1 MFAVWDTG
9 NAVTLFKRRPIA
21 NDPKN
26 GQEWIVFNKIVAHE
40 IKICSICFGDGI
52 DENGNIFHRLFSV
65 GVDRR
70 VFEYNLYDAA
80 RKDPL
85 KVERHFKVEQ
95 EALPSCCLWYP
106 SREGL
111 LLTTND
117 HYKMKL
123 WNPSAQSSRK
133 TCLGPT
139 YGGKITKMK
148 KLQVAN
154 QEEPYLIYSTP
165 EKVVGLIKTPL
176 DGNPNKTMGLVA
188 HPGKITDFAA
198 SSDGRFLFTCGGDDL
213 SVKMWAIDV
222 SPIEQA
228 IQMGGEDEKPFIKL
242 IEGGE
247 HG

>member
-1 MFAVWDTG
+1 MFY
-9 NAVTLFKRRPIA
+9 
-21 NDPKN
+21 
-26 GQEWIVFNKIVAHE
+26 
-40 IKICSICFGDGI
+40 
-52 DENGNIFHRLFSV
+52 RLFSV

-70 VFEYNLYDAA
+70 VFEYGLYDAQ

-85 KVERHFKVEQ
+85 PVLRHFKVEQ

-106 SREGL
+106 SKDSKEGL

-117 HYKMKL
+117 HYKMKV

-148 KLQVAN
+148 KLNVAN
-154 QEEPYLIYSTP
+154 QEDPYLIYSTP
-165 EKVVGLIKTPL
+165 EKVIGLIKMPL

-188 HPGKITDFAA
+188 HPNKITDFAA

-222 SPIEQA
+222 SPIE
-228 IQMGGEDEKPFIKL
+228 
-242 IEGGE
+242 
-247 HG
+247 